1 MANAT
6 VSHHAAVLKIKSKK
20 ATKEEV
26 ALNLL
31 EDLLT
36 LYICARFFSFFS
48 DKQQAYKNQ
57 QSRIRTW
64 SLRKTLK

>member
-6 VSHHAAVLKIKSKK
+6 VSYHATVLKSKSKK
-20 ATKEEV
+20 AIKEEV
-26 ALNLL
+26 AVNLL

-48 DKQQAYKNQ
+48 DNKPT
-57 QSRIRTW
+57 RI
-64 SLRKTLK
+64 SKVG